1 MGSVHGYGSM
11 ICGSGYFFGS
21 GYLDRTRI
29 RIPGIS
35 LPETGFLG
43 GVKSE
48 SVKISPADLVLGYIL
63 YTVCTALN
71 YSKNIP
77 DRIRALFSGEIGSIR
92 PDPQLCYGFT
102 IYLYTYRERFRLN
115 GFLSVRFILFLAEI
129 LITWIL
135 RCREI
140 RLQIG
145 IYVHKTICSKNF
157 FSYMLY
163 SEPPVPVRRNRL
175 WYVSM

>member
-35 LPETGFLG
+35 LPETGFFG
-43 GVKSE
+43 GVESE
-48 SVKISPADLVLGYIL
+48 SVKNFACGPCFGIYI
-63 YTVCTALN
+63 VHCTALN

-92 PDPQLCYGFT
+92 PDPQLCYGST